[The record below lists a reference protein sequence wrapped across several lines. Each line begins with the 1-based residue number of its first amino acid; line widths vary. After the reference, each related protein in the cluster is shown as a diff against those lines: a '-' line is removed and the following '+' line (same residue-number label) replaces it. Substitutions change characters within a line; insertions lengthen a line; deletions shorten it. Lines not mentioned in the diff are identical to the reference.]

1 MAAVEMLEG
10 SDAPSAQFHWN
21 FVKNEEEWLALPGEE
36 EEEEEKAQGV
46 SRLFCGGCSCSCPR
60 SCCPCKLK

>member
-21 FVKNEEEWLALPGEE
+21 FVKNEEEWLALPGKER
-36 EEEEEKAQGV
+36 KKRKKSKV
-46 SRLFCGGCSCSCPR
+46 SLASFVVVAPAPAPAPAVPVS
-60 SCCPCKLK
+60 